1 MMAFVLFLLPSHSLM
16 RLQILGLFFLVL
28 LPMNLFAQA
37 TPPPAA
43 PAPTPIATPAP
54 AKNTGKESQANPFLP
69 LQTGPGGGQVPVE
82 INSQQTRF
90 EGGVAVAEG
99 DVVVR
104 YADVTIYCDYA
115 EYARYRVTRKCPVVP
130 GQVRIHRGSRHLQSA
145 NQSPQDE

>member
-1 MMAFVLFLLPSHSLM
+1 M

-37 TPPPAA
+37 TPTPTPAA
-43 PAPTPIATPAP
+43 PAPIATPAQAP
-54 AKNTGKESQANPFLP
+54 AKKSVKESEANPFLP
-69 LQTGPGGGQVPVE
+69 LQAGAGGGQVPVE

-115 EYARYRVTRKCPVVP
+115 E
-130 GQVRIHRGSRHLQSA
+130 
-145 NQSPQDE
+145 

>member
-1 MMAFVLFLLPSHSLM
+1 M

-37 TPPPAA
+37 TPTPTPAA
-43 PAPTPIATPAP
+43 PAPIATPAQAP
-54 AKNTGKESQANPFLP
+54 AKKTVKESEANPFLP
-69 LQTGPGGGQVPVE
+69 LQAGAGGGQVPVE

-115 EYARYRVTRKCPVVP
+115 EYNPDTHDIFLRGNVRFYRERYAFT
-130 GQVRIHRGSRHLQSA
+130 A
-145 NQSPQDE
+145 